1 MYFVHTKLGDTMFY
15 YFNNFLLF
23 AILGF
28 CSENILHLIF
38 HGSFTSNPF
47 YGPWMPIYGF
57 GVVIMIF
64 LTRTIFNNLKAKRW
78 IKIVLLFF
86 SAAIILTLLE
96 LAGGTLAEF
105 LFHKS
110 FWDYSSMR
118 FSIGKYI
125 SLEMSVV
132 WGLSC
137 LIFLY
142 IIKPISD
149 KILVRIPEF
158 VTIVLLVLVVVDAI
172 VSFPLK

>member
-1 MYFVHTKLGDTMFY
+1 
-15 YFNNFLLF
+15 
-23 AILGF
+23 
-28 CSENILHLIF
+28 
-38 HGSFTSNPF
+38 
-47 YGPWMPIYGF
+47 
-57 GVVIMIF
+57 
-64 LTRTIFNNLKAKRW
+64 
-78 IKIVLLFF
+78 
-86 SAAIILTLLE
+86 
-96 LAGGTLAEF
+96 
-105 LFHKS
+105 
-110 FWDYSSMR
+110 MR